1 MTNDI
6 TNCDLALDL
15 LQRRLDGDFALTTPE
30 VDAHVA
36 NCASCRARF
45 ATAELFL
52 HAYPPRPRVG
62 FADRMTVAVRRDSRN
77 REVTRWAAVSVA
89 IAAAIVVAVR
99 VAWPGAPTELPPVAR
114 VTFGPSVEDR
124 IAQAKT
130 TVVAWRDA
138 ATQKV
143 KMPSDWPAMTPNKD
157 LATAFEPAKA
167 TFADAS
173 KGLASGFEPVT
184 DSAKRAMNLFRR
196 DLPAG
201 DGNQN

>member
-1 MTNDI
+1 MTS
-6 TNCDLALDL
+6 CDLALTV
-15 LQRRLDGDFALTTPE
+15 LQRRLDGEFAHTTPE
-30 VDAHVA
+30 VDAHL
-36 NCASCRARF
+36 ASCATCHSRF
-45 ATAELFL
+45 AAAELFL
-52 HAYPPRPRVG
+52 HAYPPRPRAG
-62 FADRMTVAVRRDSRN
+62 FVDRITVAVRRDARN

-89 IAAAIVVAVR
+89 IAAAILIALR
-99 VAWPGAPTELPPVAR
+99 LAWPHAPADLPPIVKAPS
-114 VTFGPSVEDR
+114 GPSVEDR
-124 IAQAKT
+124 IAQART

-143 KMPSDWPAMTPNKD
+143 KVPSDWPAMTPNKD

-173 KGLASGFEPVT
+173 KGLASGIEPIT

-196 DLPAG
+196 DLPAS